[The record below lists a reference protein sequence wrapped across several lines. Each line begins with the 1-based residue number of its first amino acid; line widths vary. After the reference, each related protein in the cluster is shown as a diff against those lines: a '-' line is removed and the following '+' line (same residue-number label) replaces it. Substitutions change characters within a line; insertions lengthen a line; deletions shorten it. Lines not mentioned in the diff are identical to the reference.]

1 MKKFLILLLAV
12 SFAAGAYAQP
22 MTSYKKV
29 PTLGVNF
36 FLKDMYTAALVDK
49 TSLSEVLNKKQLTP
63 IANMAPGLSLNYYE
77 GLTEHVDFVGSLAGS
92 FPKYPFSANS
102 GVAPSSDYR
111 FLLEASAS
119 LNIKLLTD
127 KYFMVPYVSLGL
139 GASMYGGTYFA
150 AYAPT
155 GLGLQFNL
163 GEGTFIHTLLGYN
176 VKVSDLSINHL
187 NYSIG
192 IGSPLREKKAPPV
205 VVAPPPPP
213 AVVVEKDTD
222 GDGIVDSKDKCPN
235 VPGVAKYNGC
245 PVPDTDGDGINDDN
259 DKCPNVKGV
268 AKYGG
273 CPIPDTDKDGIND
286 EEDKCP
292 TVPGVARYNGCPI
305 PDRDKDGINDEE
317 DKCPDVPG
325 VKENNGCPVVKEEVI
340 KKVAANAKSILFAT
354 GSDKLLPASFKP
366 LNEVSTIL
374 KEDAALKLDIEGYT
388 DNTGAESANITLSQ
402 KRAKAVYE
410 YLTKAGVEAS
420 RLTSEGYGPA
430 KPVADNKTPAG
441 RTLNRRVELKLKY

>member
-36 FLKDMYTAALVDK
+36 FLKDMYTAGIIEK
-49 TSLSEVLNKKQLTP
+49 SSLSEVLNKKQLTT
-63 IANMAPGLSLNYYE
+63 IANMVPGLSINYYE
-77 GLTEHVDFVGSLAGS
+77 GLTEHVDFIGSLAGS

-111 FLLEASAS
+111 FLLEASAG

-150 AYAPT
+150 AYFPT

-163 GEGTFIHTLLGYN
+163 GEGTFIHTLFGYN
-176 VKVSDLSINHL
+176 FKVSDLAINHL

-192 IGSPLREKKAPPV
+192 IGSPLKEKKAPPV

-222 GDGIVDSKDKCPN
+222 GDGIVDSKDKCPT

-245 PVPDTDGDGINDDN
+245 PVPDTDGDGINDEN
-259 DKCPNVKGV
+259 DKCPNVKGL

-325 VKENNGCPVVKEEVI
+325 VKENNGCPVVKEEVV

-354 GSDKLLPASFKP
+354 GSDKLLPASSKP

-374 KEDAALKLDIEGYT
+374 KEDSALKLDIEGYT
-388 DNTGAESANITLSQ
+388 DNTGAEAANITLSQ